1 MSHYLLEEPGVDYP
15 TELLSPSAKQV
26 EWILKSSEV
35 LEETFNHATKRIS
48 ELEKEKEKV
57 LEEVRHATSP
67 SYIMALEFVLVE
79 IEAETRELDKTVRAH
94 PMMVAALEKMKR
106 TPTEEGGEWCWGEQ
120 GLTNGL
126 KRNLEGG
133 DES

>member
-1 MSHYLLEEPGVDYP
+1 MSHCLLEGPGVDHP

-35 LEETFNHATKRIS
+35 LEMTSNHATKRIS
-48 ELEKEKEKV
+48 ELEKEKERL

-79 IEAETRELDKTVRAH
+79 IEAETRELGKTVRAY
-94 PMMVAALEKMKR
+94 PAMIAALEQMKR
-106 TPTEEGGEWCWGEQ
+106 TPTEEGWWCWGEQ
-120 GLTNGL
+120 SIETQVG
-126 KRNLEGG
+126 RW
-133 DES
+133 